1 MNKAILFGT
10 TFVLIAGGLA
20 SGAMAQDF
28 TLRMQTHYSPEAVSG
43 KLAQSFVDDV
53 EIMSGGRIDIEMF
66 FSSSVVDSV
75 EGFDAAASGILD
87 GEMHGAAYLTGK
99 NRAFQFLGD
108 PMGGYDDPWQLYEF
122 LYHGGGLDAANKL
135 YNEQGMQ
142 FVGWWSGGQ
151 ESLVST
157 TPLAGP
163 KDLENWK
170 FRSPP
175 GLETQI
181 FSEMGASPIVMDFT
195 EVFTALETGIIDGA
209 DHSSIANN
217 LSAGDYDLTSH
228 TTYPGFHSM
237 PVDHVTFNLDVWNS
251 LPEDL
256 QRIIEVAAQKLALQ
270 TTMTFDIANR
280 EAAAQVAE
288 QGVTIHDWS
297 TEDRTAFRRAAQAA
311 WDDFADTPEAKAL
324 VQAHRAFLERI
335 GAL

>member
-1 MNKAILFGT
+1 MNKTILIGT
-10 TFVLIAGGLA
+10 ALALMAGGLA
-20 SGAMAQDF
+20 SSAAAQEF
-28 TLRMQTHYSPEAVSG
+28 TLRVQTHYSAESVSG

-53 EIMSGGRIDIEMF
+53 ETMSGGRIDIEMF
-66 FSSSVVDSV
+66 YSSSVVDSV
-75 EGFDAAASGILD
+75 EGFNAAATGILD

-108 PMGGYDDPWQLYEF
+108 PMGAYDNPWQMYEF
-122 LYHGGGLDAANKL
+122 LYQGGGLEAANKL

-142 FVGWWSGGQ
+142 FVGWWAGGQ

-157 TPLAGP
+157 KPLAGP
-163 KDLENWK
+163 ADLKGWK

-181 FSEMGASPIVMDFT
+181 FSQMGASPIVMDFT

-209 DHSSIANN
+209 DHSTIANN
-217 LSAGDYDLTSH
+217 LSGGDYDLTSH

-237 PVDHVTFNLDVWNS
+237 PADHVTFNLKVWKS
-251 LPEDL
+251 LPVDL

-280 EAAAQVAE
+280 EAAKKVAE
-288 QGVTIHDWS
+288 RGVTIHNWS

-311 WDDFADTPEAKAL
+311 WDDFADTPEAKEL
-324 VQAHRAFLERI
+324 VRAHRAFLKRI
-335 GAL
+335 GLL

>member
-1 MNKAILFGT
+1 MTSKILVGT
-10 TFVLIAGGLA
+10 IAAVMAGGLI

-28 TLRMQTHYSPEAVSG
+28 TLRMQTHYSPESVSG
-43 KLAQSFVDDV
+43 ELAQSFLDDV
-53 EIMSGGRIDIEMF
+53 EMMSGGRIKFEMYW
-66 FSSSVVDSV
+66 SSSLVDSV

-122 LYHGGGLDAANKL
+122 LYQGGGLEAANKL
-135 YNEQGMQ
+135 YNDYGMQ
-142 FVGWWSGGQ
+142 FVGWWAGGQ

-157 TPLAGP
+157 TPIGGP
-163 KDLENWK
+163 DDLVGWK

-181 FSEMGASPIVMDFT
+181 FAEMGASPIVMDFT
-195 EVFTALETGIIDGA
+195 EVYTALETGIIDGA

-217 LSAGDYDLTSH
+217 LSAGDYDLTQY
-228 TTYPGFHSM
+228 TTFPGFHSM
-237 PVDHVTFNLDVWNS
+237 PADHVTFNLDVWNS

-280 EAAAQVAE
+280 EAVAQAKA
-288 QGVTIHDWS
+288 QGVVIQDWS
-297 TEDRTAFRRAAQAA
+297 SEDRAAFRTAAQAA
-311 WDDFADTPEAKAL
+311 WDDFADTPEAQDLIA
-324 VQAHRAFLERI
+324 AHRAFLERI
-335 GAL
+335 GML